1 MENFNVSRRDLLMF
15 ASLSLASIGCIAS
28 SIIVPPFTGPTYI
41 GPVASRASTVP
52 TSLVSG
58 TTTYMSRKFFDAT
71 ENIRDIQLKIP
82 NFAVTGN
89 GVAETNSGGILTCLE
104 AWLEYPIGQFQR
116 ITFGGSN
123 SGSTAGDWLTSDLTP
138 LFRYVP
144 RFARAFIVYAISNT
158 VAMPVSTVTA
168 PTFGSPQYVPSGD
181 ATQAG
186 GTDHTNVVNDGTG
199 TSVWP
204 LAILGTTQYASFA
217 NIGDSRGVLESAFG
231 GTDFSISDSTGLV
244 GEAMRALGGQYG
256 FINLGV
262 PGDQEQRFI
271 SAYKKRALL
280 AQNATHIFCGY
291 GINNT
296 TGGVATFLNDYDII
310 REAVA
315 TKPFYG
321 PTLAPHPSSS
331 SDGWTTLGNQ
341 TVSGGQVTINA
352 INVSVRGTLPAS
364 WTGVQDIANHVEFGG
379 SGSPSGKW
387 NVPNYT
393 FDGLHASAFGN
404 KQIVFSFATSPVYTP
419 PVALTAANSNPSLWL
434 EGDVNVTT
442 VAGPLVTTWLDQS
455 TNAISCTASG
465 ALRPTTSASINGKQC
480 ISFNGS
486 TALTMPAAA
495 FIGVKTI
502 VLVGKLGNTS
512 TAEQVAVCL
521 KDVGGTTGSEFIF
534 LNFVNFRQVTFAP
547 DQTASNQN
555 TVGYDPTNDL
565 NAHSWIATYLA
576 GGTGITDVTQFFF
589 TQDGVMQP
597 ALSDSVL
604 NRPVTNLGSIGGRLT
619 SGLVLSQGTVID
631 IAFIAVWNRRL
642 TFSERA
648 GLKLTLAKWNVA

>member
-1 MENFNVSRRDLLMF
+1 MAVLQIQLLPHH
-15 ASLSLASIGCIAS
+15 LRVRLILAQ
-28 SIIVPPFTGPTYI
+28 YLLE
-41 GPVASRASTVP
+41 RAQCQ
-52 TSLVSG
+52 LALHLA
-58 TTTYMSRKFFDAT
+58 RKFFDAT
-71 ENIRDIQLKIP
+71 ENLRDIQIRLP
-82 NFAVTGN
+82 NFAVTSL
-89 GVAETNSGGILTCLE
+89 GVAETNSGGTLTCSE
-104 AWLEYPIGQFQR
+104 AWLEYPMGSFHK
-116 ITFGGSN
+116 ITFGGNS

-138 LFRYVP
+138 LSRYVP
-144 RFARAFIVYAISNT
+144 RFARAFIVFAVSNT
-158 VAMPVSTVTA
+158 VAMPVSTVSA
-168 PTFGSPQYVPSGD
+168 PGYGTPQYVPSGD

-204 LAILGTTQYASFA
+204 LAILGTTQYATFA
-217 NIGDSRGVLESAFG
+217 NISDSRGVLESAPG
-231 GTDFSISDSTGLV
+231 GTDFSVSDSTGLV

-271 SAYKKRALL
+271 TAYKKRALL
-280 AQNATHIFCGY
+280 AQDATHVFCGY
-291 GINNT
+291 GINNLA
-296 TGGVATFLNDYDII
+296 GGLATFLGNYDII

-321 PTLAPHPSSS
+321 PTLAPHPSTS
-331 SDGWTTLGNQ
+331 SDGWTTLSGQ
-341 TVSGGQVTINA
+341 TTSGASTTINA
-352 INVSVRGTLPAS
+352 INASVRGTLPAS
-364 WTGVQDIANHVEFGG
+364 WTGLQDIANYVESGG
-379 SGSPSGKW
+379 SVSPSGKW

-393 FDGLHASAFGN
+393 FDGLHAGPFGN

-442 VAGPLVTTWLDQS
+442 ASGFVTTWLDQS
-455 TNAISCTASG
+455 TNAISCTATG
-465 ALRPTTSASINGKQC
+465 ALRPTTSTTINGKQC

-486 TALTMPAAA
+486 TALTMPSAA
-495 FIGVKTI
+495 FTGVKTI
-502 VLVGKLGNTS
+502 VLVGKLGNTA

-521 KDVGGTTGSEFIF
+521 KDSGGTTGSEFIF
-534 LNFVNFRQVTFAP
+534 LNFTTYRQVTFAP

-555 TVGYDPTNDL
+555 TVGYDPINDL
-565 NAHSWIATYLA
+565 NTHCWIATYIA
-576 GGTGITDVTQFFF
+576 AGTGITDITQFFF
-589 TQDGVMQP
+589 TQDGIMQP
-597 ALSDSVL
+597 AVTGPVL

-648 GLKLTLAKWNVA
+648 GLKLTLTKWGVT